1 MYVRQTPKGTF
12 RFAECYKDPLT
23 GKRREVSVTLAK
35 NTAAARKEAAICLQK
50 KIAAMS
56 APDSRSIRLGDLID
70 KFVAYQYST
79 MKGDYYPFMNYYEN
93 GVSGAK
99 SVEDNHCD
107 AVSVSNNRHQIL
119 CTLSYKF

>member
-1 MYVRQTPKGTF
+1 MYVRQTPKGTW

-70 KFVAYQYST
+70 KFTTYQLKCANVKS
-79 MKGDYYPFMNYYEN
+79 PF
-93 GVSGAK
+93 K
-99 SVEDNHCD
+99 
-107 AVSVSNNRHQIL
+107 
-119 CTLSYKF
+119 CTLLAHILYL